1 MQYPRFNSYYFKRF
15 GVIKQYAFTPSL
27 LASHCSPDRAADCPD
42 ITMVTQMT

>member
-1 MQYPRFNSYYFKRF
+1 MQYPHFNSYYFKRF